1 MSLYDSKDLMEVK
14 SAAREYD
21 VPAVM
26 LELAIASGAL
36 RAIDVDG
43 RPRLMRPDVEL
54 FVKRTVKRG
63 AGNRVITRLN
73 PAKKAEAETGSPDG
87 SGPNA
92 GDHGRQ
98 P

>member
-21 VPAVM
+21 VPAVT

-73 PAKKAEAETGSPDG
+73 PAKKAGGEATGPDG
-87 SGPNA
+87 PSPNA
-92 GDHGRQ
+92 GHDGQ
-98 P
+98 SA

>member
-21 VPAVM
+21 VPAVT

-36 RAIDVDG
+36 RAVDVGG

-73 PAKKAEAETGSPDG
+73 PARKAEAGTAGPDG
-87 SGPNA
+87 SGPDT
-92 GDHGRQ
+92 GDESSK